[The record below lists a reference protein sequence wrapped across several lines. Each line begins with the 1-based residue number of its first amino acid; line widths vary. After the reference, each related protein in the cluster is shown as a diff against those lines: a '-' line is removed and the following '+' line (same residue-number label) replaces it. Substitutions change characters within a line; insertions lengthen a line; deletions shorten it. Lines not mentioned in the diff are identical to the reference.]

1 MQVASTKT
9 PENLVCKN
17 IGENSFTVLLS
28 SECRWPNVNEAKLCQ
43 VCQRQKFANHAAS
56 EQFCHL
62 AKRSIYRFA
71 QKSLEKANSQTDM
84 RDCTKEFRN
93 IVGWCANK
101 YKYKYKFANHAASV
115 QFCHSRKNG

>member
-43 VCQRQKFANHAAS
+43 VCQRQKFANHAAGV
-56 EQFCHL
+56 QFYHI
-62 AKRSIYRFA
+62 AKWLIYRFV
-71 QKSLEKANSQTDM
+71 QKGIENIARIANAVPVTLYSRVTVNV
-84 RDCTKEFRN
+84 E
-93 IVGWCANK
+93 IVVLNCQKCNL
-101 YKYKYKFANHAASV
+101 
-115 QFCHSRKNG
+115 